1 MQKLLVDVSD
11 QGTVQ
16 QLSSVRNLILT
27 GMINIPK
34 AVMKKAV
41 YSGILLVCLATLA
54 MPAVAKGKPQKAH
67 KTQAIEQTSEVMG
80 TTSHKQPKPMM
91 CQGLV
96 GLPQMPGTT
105 QQQTTYQ
112 QTTTQ
117 QQSVQGAIAQQQT
130 SVTTASVS
138 QAHAHE
144 MEFESGEQQNLR
156 SNRGGQLR
164 GQARAQHVHQM
175 NAAKGKKAKGQKM
188 DQNCGQIQMSTDA
201 MKSGK
206 VKYSPQS
213 DRPANR

>member
-1 MQKLLVDVSD
+1 
-11 QGTVQ
+11 
-16 QLSSVRNLILT
+16 
-27 GMINIPK
+27 
-34 AVMKKAV
+34 MKKAV

-67 KTQAIEQTSEVMG
+67 KTQATEQTSEVMG

-96 GLPQMPGTT
+96 GLPQISGTT
-105 QQQTTYQ
+105 QQQITSQ
-112 QTTTQ
+112 QTTT

-130 SVTTASVS
+130 SVTTTSVS
-138 QAHAHE
+138 QTHAHE
-144 MEFESGEQQNLR
+144 MEMESGEQQNLR

-175 NAAKGKKAKGQKM
+175 NAAKGKKAKGQKI
-188 DQNCGQIQMSTDA
+188 DQSCGQMQMSTDA

-213 DRPANR
+213 DRPTNR